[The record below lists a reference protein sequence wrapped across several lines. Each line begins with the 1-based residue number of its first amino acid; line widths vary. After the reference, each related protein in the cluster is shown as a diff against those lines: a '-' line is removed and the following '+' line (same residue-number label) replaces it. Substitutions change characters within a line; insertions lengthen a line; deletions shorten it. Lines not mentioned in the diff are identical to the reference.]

1 MAATHANSS
10 YVWLKKKRFP
20 LFWYKFP
27 LFKAFL
33 HWRKVFSLFAANHAE
48 YSYMLLMTTFSLFRS
63 HKLRSFQ
70 LYHTKRFFPPV
81 AVELSCF
88 IAPKGAFL
96 LVCS

>member
-1 MAATHANSS
+1 MAQ
-10 YVWLKKKRFP
+10 KKRFP